1 MTHFQKTAS
10 TMDMDDCALIMDK
23 VRCMERL
30 VRQETIKMNEEIT
43 LEINHEWEDWNV
55 VCQTG

>member
-10 TMDMDDCALIMDK
+10 IMDMDDCALIMDK

-55 VCQTG
+55 ICQTR

>member
-1 MTHFQKTAS
+1 MTHFQKTAL
-10 TMDMDDCALIMDK
+10 TMDMDDSALIMDK

-30 VRQETIKMNEEIT
+30 VRQETIKINEEIT

-55 VCQTG
+55 ICQTR